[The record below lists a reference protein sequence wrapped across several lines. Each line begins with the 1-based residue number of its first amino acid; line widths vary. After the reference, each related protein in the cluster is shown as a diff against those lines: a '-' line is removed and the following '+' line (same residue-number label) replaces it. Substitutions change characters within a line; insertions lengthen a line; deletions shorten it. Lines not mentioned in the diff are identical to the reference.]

1 MKIPVES
8 HVLTGD
14 DHIFL
19 PLMISLLPLVVSA
32 DGSKS
37 VIILYMYHRFHL
49 FLSILCLC
57 CFVGCQPGRS
67 SEVDW
72 GAPTDSA
79 DSDEI
84 VKAEPEMDE
93 VDVSSPPP
101 ASATEP
107 ILSTEVPVLSGEAA
121 LLPGF
126 DDKLTD
132 SFHGF
137 SEQQGAHGW
146 NYGYLRTSNASLQ
159 KDLPGKIVPLP
170 LFGQGCWTHNDEAA
184 PTISASS
191 FVVSSGLAALRRWT
205 PEAEGGVRIV
215 GSMQKSDATADA
227 ELRVLVDGKMV
238 WRRQLAQ
245 SDTIRHGFDIAV
257 PGLTPK
263 TPVDFIVL
271 TTSAKAELQ
280 TAFEIIPEPFLST
293 WSPTLPDG
301 YPTWPEAERKVLRER
316 GQAVL
321 EQIRQASA
329 SGAGQVRIAPGDYLF
344 HANYSG
350 ASTLKGLTDLEI
362 IAEGVTFWFEPR
374 MVHGLLFEHC
384 RDVTVRGLTIDFTIP
399 AFTQA
404 RITHI
409 DRKRKSIRA
418 DLMRG
423 YEPRD
428 EYGKLETA
436 GERKLIF
443 YDANGDF
450 INHRHT
456 RSDWTL
462 SGNTMVYAKARVNP
476 IPSALKVGDYVV
488 SPIQTGAALRSKE
501 CARMR
506 YEDVNIWSSPGM
518 AVYEGQGEG
527 GHVYQ
532 RLRATRRPH
541 TNRLQAFG
549 ADVFHL
555 SAADRGPTLDRCE
568 SAYGADDNLNIH
580 GRFGRVIER
589 VDATHYYLDGIYETG
604 DTLEFRDYST
614 VDLLGIAKAISVK
627 QVADGPSLAIN
638 EKYSAK
644 GEYLIE
650 LDKPLELSPLSFVV
664 FDGKRS
670 ADGFVVR
677 DCWFHDNFQRTLING
692 APNGLIE
699 NTTLQNVG
707 HGVDIQFETW
717 GPWMEGPFA
726 RNMVVRNNRFLN
738 ASPSSPMLTV
748 SMHPVGGGTP
758 SRRLDAKPVT
768 NLRLEGNLIDRASGT
783 PLEIHNVDGLLLE
796 GNHIEGLSVSAQS
809 DGFKL
814 QDCANVTLYEPR
826 LGPIEVTLRTE

>member
-1 MKIPVES
+1 MHFRLVPP
-8 HVLTGD
+8 L
-14 DHIFL
+14 IFL
-19 PLMISLLPLVVSA
+19 
-32 DGSKS
+32 
-37 VIILYMYHRFHL
+37 
-49 FLSILCLC
+49 
-57 CFVGCQPGRS
+57 CFGCFFGCQSKKQLEPDAEAS
-67 SEVDW
+67 
-72 GAPTDSA
+72 TDSA
-79 DSDEI
+79 DPVEI
-84 VKAEPEMDE
+84 FKAEPVVDAMDE
-93 VDVSSPPP
+93 SSPPP
-101 ASATEP
+101 PPAIQP
-107 ILSTEVPVLSGEAA
+107 ILSTEAPLVQGEGV

-137 SEQQGAHGW
+137 SEQQGEHGW
-146 NYGYLRTSNASLQ
+146 NYGYLRTSSESLKQ
-159 KDLPGKIVPLP
+159 DLPGEILP
-170 LFGQGCWTHNDEAA
+170 LSLFRQDCWKHNYEAA
-184 PTISASS
+184 PEISASS
-191 FVVSSGLAALRRWT
+191 FVVSSGMAALRRWT

-215 GSMQKSDATADA
+215 GSLHKADATADA

-238 WRRQLAQ
+238 WSRQLAH

-263 TPVDFIVL
+263 TPVDFVVL
-271 TTSAKAELQ
+271 TTSRKVELR
-280 TAFEIIPEPFLST
+280 TAFEIIPEPFLSR
-293 WSPTLPDG
+293 WSPTLPNG

-344 HANYSG
+344 HADYSR
-350 ASTLKGLTDLEI
+350 ASTLKGITDLEI

-409 DRKRKSIRA
+409 DRKRKSVRA

-428 EYGKLETA
+428 EFGMLETS

-462 SGNTMVYAKARVNP
+462 SGNKMVYAKARVNP

-527 GHVYQ
+527 GHVYK

-549 ADVFHL
+549 ADIFHL

-580 GRFGRVIER
+580 GRFGRVVKR
-589 VDATHYYLDGIYETG
+589 VDATHYYLDGVYEVG
-604 DTLEFRDYST
+604 DTLEFRDFST
-614 VDLLGIAKAISVK
+614 VDLLGIAKAVSVK
-627 QVADGPSLAIN
+627 KVADAPQLAIN
-638 EKYSAK
+638 EKYSAT
-644 GEYLIE
+644 GAYLIE
-650 LDKPLELSPLSFVV
+650 LDKALDLAPLSFVV

-677 DCWFHDNFQRTLING
+677 NCWFHDNFQRTLING

-699 NTTLQNVG
+699 NTSFQNVG
-707 HGVDIQFETW
+707 HGIDIQFETW

-726 RNMVVRNNRFLN
+726 RNMGVRNNRFLN
-738 ASPSSPMLTV
+738 ASPSSSMLRV
-748 SMHPVGGGTP
+748 SMHPAGGGTP
-758 SRRLDAKPVT
+758 RRRLDAKPVT
-768 NLRLEGNLIDRASGT
+768 NLRIEGNLIDRASGT
-783 PLEIHNVDGLLLE
+783 LLVIHNVDGLLVK
-796 GNHIEGLSVSAQS
+796 GNHIESLSETAQS

-814 QDCANVTLYEPR
+814 QDCANVTFNGNQLDPR
-826 LGPIEVTLRTE
+826 LALGDVLRTE

>member
-1 MKIPVES
+1 M
-8 HVLTGD
+8 TT
-14 DHIFL
+14 FL
-19 PLMISLLPLVVSA
+19 PLMVSFLPLVVRANS
-32 DGSKS
+32 SKS
-37 VIILYMYHRFHL
+37 VIMLYMYHR
-49 FLSILCLC
+49 LCLLLNFFC
-57 CFVGCQPGRS
+57 LACFVGCQPDGS
-67 SEVDW
+67 PVVDW
-72 GAPTDSA
+72 DAPADSA
-79 DSDEI
+79 DS
-84 VKAEPEMDE
+84 AE
-93 VDVSSPPP
+93 VGT
-101 ASATEP
+101 TEP
-107 ILSTEVPVLSGEAA
+107 ADDVVAVIPGQSTLSAQEPQADAA
-121 LLPGF
+121 FLPGF

-137 SEQQGAHGW
+137 SEQQGEHGW
-146 NYGYLRTSNASLQ
+146 NYGYLRTSSASLQ

-170 LFGQGCWTHNDEAA
+170 IAEQGWWKHGTEAMPA
-184 PTISASS
+184 ISASS
-191 FVVSSGLAALRRWT
+191 FVASSGLAALRRWT

-215 GSMQKSDATADA
+215 GSLQKPDATADA

-238 WRRQLAQ
+238 WKRQLAA
-245 SDTIRHGFDIAV
+245 SDTLRYGFDIAV

-263 TPVDFIVL
+263 TPVDFVVL
-271 TTSAKAELQ
+271 TQSAKAELLA
-280 TAFEIIPEPFLST
+280 AFEIIPEPFLST
-293 WSPTLPDG
+293 WSPTLSDG

-329 SGAGQVRIAPGDYLF
+329 CGAGQVRIAPGEYLF

-350 ASTLKGLTDLEI
+350 ASTLKGLANLEI

-384 RDVTVRGLTIDFTIP
+384 RDVTVRGLTVDFTIP

-409 DRKRKSIRA
+409 DRKSKSIRA

-462 SGNTMVYAKARVNP
+462 SGNTMVYAKARVNA

-506 YEDVNIWSSPGM
+506 FEAVNIWSSPGM

-614 VDLLGIAKAISVK
+614 VDPLGIAKAVSVK
-627 QVADGPSLAIN
+627 KVADGPQLAIN

-650 LDKPLELSPLSFVV
+650 LDKPLDLAPLSFVV

-677 DCWFHDNFQRTLING
+677 NCWFHDNFQRTLING

-699 NTTLQNVG
+699 NTTFQNVG
-707 HGVDIQFETW
+707 HGIDIQFETW

-738 ASPSSPMLTV
+738 ASPSASMLTV

-768 NLRLEGNLIDRASGT
+768 NLRIEGNLIDGASGV
-783 PLEIHNVDGLLLE
+783 PLNIHNVDGLLLE

-814 QDCANVTLYEPR
+814 QDCANVTRDEPHFGR
-826 LGPIEVTLRTE
+826 SETALRTE

>member
-1 MKIPVES
+1 MI
-8 HVLTGD
+8 T
-14 DHIFL
+14 FL
-19 PLMISLLPLVVSA
+19 PLMISFLPLVVSA
-32 DGSKS
+32 EGSKS
-37 VIILYMYHRFHL
+37 AIILYMYHRFYL
-49 FLSILCLC
+49 LLSFLCLV
-57 CFVGCQPGRS
+57 CFVGCQPDS
-67 SEVDW
+67 SLEVDW

-79 DSDEI
+79 DS
-84 VKAEPEMDE
+84 AE
-93 VDVSSPPP
+93 VGT
-101 ASATEP
+101 TEP
-107 ILSTEVPVLSGEAA
+107 VDDVVAVFPGKSTLPAQAPQAETAA
-121 LLPGF
+121 AAAALPGF

-137 SEQQGAHGW
+137 SEQQGGQGW
-146 NYGYLRTSNASLQ
+146 NYGYLRTSSASLQ
-159 KDLPGKIVPLP
+159 QDLPGKIVPLQ
-170 LFGQGCWTHNDEAA
+170 LTEQGWWKHNTAAA
-184 PTISASS
+184 PAISASS
-191 FVVSSGLAALRRWT
+191 FVASSGLAALRRWT

-215 GSMQKSDATADA
+215 GSLQKPDSRVDA

-238 WRRQLAQ
+238 WSRQLGA

-263 TPVDFIVL
+263 TPIDFIVL
-271 TTSAKAELQ
+271 TTSRQAELQ
-280 TAFEIIPEPFLST
+280 TAFEITPEPFLSA

-301 YPTWPEAERKVLRER
+301 YPTWPETERKVLRER

-329 SGAGQVRIAPGDYLF
+329 SGAGQVRIAPGEYLF
-344 HANYSG
+344 HANYSR
-350 ASTLKGLTDLEI
+350 ASTLKGLADLEI
-362 IAEGVTFWFEPR
+362 FAEGVTFWFEPR

-384 RDVTVRGLTIDFTIP
+384 RDVTVRGLTIDFTLPI
-399 AFTQA
+399 FSQA
-404 RITHI
+404 RITKI
-409 DRKRKSIRA
+409 DRSKKSIRA
-418 DLMRG
+418 ELMSG

-428 EYGKLETA
+428 QFGKLVTA

-443 YDANGDF
+443 YDADGRF

-506 YEDVNIWSSPGM
+506 FEDVNIWSSPGM

-589 VDATHYYLDGIYETG
+589 VDATHYYLDGVYETG
-604 DTLEFRDYST
+604 DTLEFRDFST
-614 VDLLGIAKAISVK
+614 VELLGIAKAVSVK
-627 QVADGPSLAIN
+627 QVTDGPSLAIN

-707 HGVDIQFETW
+707 HGIDIQFETW

-738 ASPSSPMLTV
+738 ASPSSPVLTV
-748 SMHPVGGGTP
+748 SMHPAGGGTP
-758 SRRLDAKPVT
+758 RRRLDAKPVT
-768 NLRLEGNLIDRASGT
+768 NLRIDGNLIDRASGF
-783 PLEIHNVDGLLLE
+783 PLEIHNVDGLFIE
-796 GNHIEGLSVSAQS
+796 GNHIDRPSSLGQS

-814 QDCANVTLYEPR
+814 QDCDNVTLNGLQLDSEPR
-826 LGPIEVTLRTE
+826 FARSEALRTE